1 MNNNIIEVNKIIEEI
16 NLTKSDFVPF
26 KKTLQIESLLLSSN
40 SVEILNYHYSLL
52 KIKEDAVLYMRIRS
66 SFEERPKEIIEPFLL
81 NKLDE
86 EKDISLKADVI
97 QLLGSIKSTKIL
109 PFIYKN
115 ITSPIRDIRY
125 RCIIVLGWIGN
136 SKELPLLNE
145 RLVNDPDEE
154 LREFGATAMR
164 QIWFN
169 HKKTSEEITKYI
181 NKTIRNENSEKALI
195 GMIITLQDLHR
206 KKFGIKESQEGD
218 ISGDAIAAKAKAIKY
233 LDTIFK

>member
-1 MNNNIIEVNKIIEEI
+1 MNNNIIEVNNIIEEI
-16 NLTKSDFVPF
+16 NLTNSDFVPF
-26 KKTLQIESLLLSSN
+26 KKTLQIESLLSSSN
-40 SVEILNYHYSLL
+40 STEMLNYHYSLF

-125 RCIIVLGWIGN
+125 RCIIVLGWVGN
-136 SKELPLLNE
+136 SKDLPLLNE
-145 RLVNDPDEE
+145 N
-154 LREFGATAMR
+154 FATLGTKRIAKSPSPSTNSILAPGQCM
-164 QIWFN
+164 ILN
-169 HKKTSEEITKYI
+169 KIPIAVKEIDTAPEI
-181 NKTIRNENSEKALI
+181 NANCFILI
-195 GMIITLQDLHR
+195 
-206 KKFGIKESQEGD
+206 
-218 ISGDAIAAKAKAIKY
+218 
-233 LDTIFK
+233 